1 MYRKGWQ
8 IKMTNITDLFVCVNV
23 CLPKFY
29 NLILTLQ
36 LFTLHNICVCWFVC
50 CLFVCKVAA
59 VNWLNKIAL
68 N

>member
-1 MYRKGWQ
+1 
-8 IKMTNITDLFVCVNV
+8 MTNITDLFVCVNV

-29 NLILTLQ
+29 NLILTLHSSQ
-36 LFTLHNICVCWFVC
+36 HMCVFVC